1 MSPNTNAYD
10 CNFHVA
16 EIYDQVET
24 EMNDVTLIRRLVG
37 SQGSLKILE
46 PFCGTGRILI
56 PLALDGHAVHGI
68 DQSIGMLSRASTKI
82 QQLPSDVQ
90 ARIQLSQADVLC
102 GGWSPDF
109 DLVILG
115 CNCFYELALPEE
127 QERCVMQAFQSLK
140 PGGHLFID
148 NDHMEGELA
157 PSWQDV
163 GAIKPS
169 LQGICSDRT
178 TVESTRETIW
188 IDVPRRLARFRRHTK
203 VIFQNGDV
211 VEQVFIQQKHPVS
224 KGEVQGWLEKH
235 NFIIEGIYGDYD
247 GTSYTDVSPR
257 AIFWATR
264 S

>member
-1 MSPNTNAYD
+1 
-10 CNFHVA
+10 
-16 EIYDQVET
+16 
-24 EMNDVTLIRRLVG
+24 
-37 SQGSLKILE
+37 
-46 PFCGTGRILI
+46 
-56 PLALDGHAVHGI
+56 
-68 DQSIGMLSRASTKI
+68 
-82 QQLPSDVQ
+82 
-90 ARIQLSQADVLC
+90 
-102 GGWSPDF
+102 
-109 DLVILG
+109 
-115 CNCFYELALPEE
+115 
-127 QERCVMQAFQSLK
+127 MQAFQSLK

-157 PSWQDV
+157 ASWQDV

-247 GTSYTDVSPR
+247 GMSYTDVSPR
-257 AIFWATR
+257 AIFWARR